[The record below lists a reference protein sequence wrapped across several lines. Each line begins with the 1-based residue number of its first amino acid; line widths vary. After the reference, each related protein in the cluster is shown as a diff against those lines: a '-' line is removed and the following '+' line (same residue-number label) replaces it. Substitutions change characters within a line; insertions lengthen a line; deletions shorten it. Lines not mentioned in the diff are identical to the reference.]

1 MHKFLPTLALLSG
14 VSGIAYEVLYV
25 RLISAYIGN
34 IFYVSAALLA
44 IFFLG
49 IAVGSFVA
57 NRFVGYL
64 KQIELGIGAYAI
76 ALALLFDT
84 LGLSITQWVAT
95 LPGPDVLVLPL
106 FVFVVLAIPATAI
119 GFSLPLFALFIEN
132 YRSKKQ
138 AFNSTYAIYNIGAAA
153 SVISIEYL
161 LVWNLGISQSIFCIA
176 SINVAIGIVLFFVAP
191 PPRIEANSSIE
202 ILKTLSRADRRTFVA
217 LGAVSLI
224 SGIAQL
230 NLFNLSYNIVG
241 PHNENFALLI
251 GVTLLSISIA
261 AIVVKFS
268 KLTFE
273 HSLLLV
279 MTLTL
284 LSFVFLPEILNFYV
298 TFYVAA
304 NVSVAGNVLAKFLM
318 MLFLALPMLF
328 AFSTTIP
335 AIVKSKGIYHAGFAL
350 AVSAAGNAV
359 GYLLYLFFVF
369 DYLLHYPVFVVC
381 SILAAL
387 TYLWHVNRHRLQR
400 ALGCGF
406 VLSLLVYTSS
416 MAWPEH
422 LYHSDYS
429 DKLNS
434 ANALSSNKPIAV
446 DMVRKFGNHTTLV
459 SLENGDIELHYNGL
473 KSLIFGKDDLTVLRE
488 ALLGVVA
495 TMFTDRHDRVLV
507 FGLGSGI
514 TAGAAANLYRDAT
527 VAEINPAMFE
537 TAARFEEENDDLI
550 GKNNVSI
557 QLQDGLITLLEHDQE
572 FDTIINTV
580 PTPRFFSANKLWTSN
595 VFMAIKKRM
604 KAGGVFVGW
613 VDSRLGKK
621 GLAILQNTLNSVFPN
636 CLYLYLNS
644 GYQSFVCSK
653 NKLRPV
659 SLLQADRSP
668 VISRILES
676 KNWSGGLDQFV
687 RTLLFRSPRKIPA
700 DTGLNTLDKPLLE
713 FVHPAAGDHNDSSR
727 LFMRLLGRDP
737 FDDRIKLRLCEAIK
751 ILEPLNKIHV
761 SRWCS

>member
-1 MHKFLPTLALLSG
+1 M
-14 VSGIAYEVLYV
+14 
-25 RLISAYIGN
+25 
-34 IFYVSAALLA
+34 LA

-76 ALALLFDT
+76 ALALLFDI

-106 FVFVVLAIPATAI
+106 FVFVLLAIPATAI

-138 AFNSTYAIYNIGAAA
+138 SFNSTYAIYNIGAAA

-191 PPRIEANSSIE
+191 PPRIDANSSIE
-202 ILKTLSRADRRTFVA
+202 ILKTLSRADRRTFIA
-217 LGAVSLI
+217 LGAVSVI

-284 LSFVFLPEILNFYV
+284 LSFVFLPEILTLYI
-298 TFYVAA
+298 TIYITIYVAA

-318 MLFLALPMLF
+318 MLILALPMLF

-335 AIVKSKGIYHAGFAL
+335 AIVKSKGIYHAGIAL

-369 DYLLHYPVFVVC
+369 DYLLHFQF
-381 SILAAL
+381 S
-387 TYLWHVNRHRLQR
+387 W
-400 ALGCGF
+400 
-406 VLSLLVYTSS
+406 S
-416 MAWPEH
+416 
-422 LYHSDYS
+422 
-429 DKLNS
+429 
-434 ANALSSNKPIAV
+434 
-446 DMVRKFGNHTTLV
+446 VR
-459 SLENGDIELHYNGL
+459 Y
-473 KSLIFGKDDLTVLRE
+473 
-488 ALLGVVA
+488 
-495 TMFTDRHDRVLV
+495 
-507 FGLGSGI
+507 
-514 TAGAAANLYRDAT
+514 
-527 VAEINPAMFE
+527 
-537 TAARFEEENDDLI
+537 
-550 GKNNVSI
+550 
-557 QLQDGLITLLEHDQE
+557 
-572 FDTIINTV
+572 
-580 PTPRFFSANKLWTSN
+580 
-595 VFMAIKKRM
+595 
-604 KAGGVFVGW
+604 
-613 VDSRLGKK
+613 
-621 GLAILQNTLNSVFPN
+621 
-636 CLYLYLNS
+636 
-644 GYQSFVCSK
+644 
-653 NKLRPV
+653 
-659 SLLQADRSP
+659 
-668 VISRILES
+668 
-676 KNWSGGLDQFV
+676 
-687 RTLLFRSPRKIPA
+687 SPR
-700 DTGLNTLDKPLLE
+700 
-713 FVHPAAGDHNDSSR
+713 
-727 LFMRLLGRDP
+727 
-737 FDDRIKLRLCEAIK
+737 
-751 ILEPLNKIHV
+751 
-761 SRWCS
+761 